1 MKKEQVIGGFNAILE
16 KAGAKFRVALQ
27 KEAVKMSAETKTV
40 EGVVIATPADAFAEG
55 VEVFVIPEDGSEPI
69 PAPDGDHTLESG
81 EVVTVADGKV
91 VAIMSK
97 PEETEMSDE
106 IKEVVQNLSDRIAVL
121 EGQNTEATTEL
132 SAVKSEND
140 TLKAELAK
148 LKAENAKLSKAPAA
162 KSVKETTELSKEKEK
177 SNEKPKKSFKQM
189 TYLERIEAQSSN

>member
-27 KEAVKMSAETKTV
+27 KEPVKMSAETKTV
-40 EGVVIATPADAFAEG
+40 DGVIIATPADAFAEG

-81 EVVTVADGKV
+81 EVVTVAEGKV
-91 VAIMSK
+91 VAIMAK

-140 TLKAELAK
+140 TLKSELAK
-148 LKAENAKLSKAPAA
+148 VKAENAKLSKAPAA
-162 KSVKETTELSKEKEK
+162 PSVKEKTELGKETTTTEQ
-177 SNEKPKKSFKQM
+177 PKKSFRQM
-189 TYLERIEAQSSN
+189 TYLERIKAQSSN